1 MLNLACSGEGWRELC
16 LSYSQSTGIGNC
28 TSQHCH
34 MTSGSAHASEAWRAP
49 GFSLLLQ
56 CRQAELEAGF
66 TPNFGT
72 IEPCPAPTK
81 RCYVSTQTSVKLP
94 EQNVGICMHLCESEK
109 WSYIVSKEAEIFG
122 SVFGR
127 LIKYTHT
134 LGEMVNIL
142 ISQF

>member
-1 MLNLACSGEGWRELC
+1 MLNLARSGEGWRELC

-28 TSQHCH
+28 TSHHCL

-49 GFSLLLQ
+49 GFSLQ
-56 CRQAELEAGF
+56 SS
-66 TPNFGT
+66 PNFGT

-122 SVFGR
+122 SVLGR